1 MKYVVFDIETTGLD
15 TQNDSIIEI
24 GAVKVVDDEVV
35 EEFEELINP
44 GFSIPDHITRINGID
59 NALVRDADYPP
70 NVLNR
75 FHNFIKDVDF
85 VIGHN
90 AKRFDYPFI
99 VAEFRKNGIKFD
111 GVMCKDTM
119 WIARAKLRRAR
130 GYSLKALCQH
140 FGVVNQTAHRAL
152 SDVYATYEVYKNLQR
167 Y

>member
-15 TQNDSIIEI
+15 TLNDSIIEI
-24 GAVKVVDDEVV
+24 GAVKIIDNEVV

-44 GFSIPDHITRINGID
+44 GFSIPDYITAINGID
-59 NALVRDADYPP
+59 NAMVRNADYPP

-75 FHNFIKDVDF
+75 FHNFIKDCDF

-90 AKRFDYPFI
+90 AKSFDYPFL
-99 VAEFRKNGIKFD
+99 VSEFRKNSVKFD

-119 WIARAKLRRAR
+119 WIARAKLKRIRS
-130 GYSLKALCQH
+130 YSLKSLCEH
-140 FGVVNQTAHRAL
+140 FGVVNTTAHRAL
-152 SDVYATYEVYKNLQR
+152 SDVYATFEVYKHLQR

>member
-15 TQNDSIIEI
+15 TMNDSILEI
-24 GAVKVVDDEVV
+24 GAVKVVDNEVV

-59 NALVRDADYPP
+59 NMLVKDADYPI

-75 FHNFIKDVDF
+75 FHDFIKDCDF

-99 VAEFRKNGIKFD
+99 VSEFRKNGIKFD
-111 GVMCKDTM
+111 GLMCKDTM
-119 WIARAKLRRAR
+119 WIARAKLRRLGR
-130 GYSLKALCQH
+130 YSLKNLCTH
-140 FGVVNQTAHRAL
+140 FDIVNKTAHRAL
-152 SDVYATYEVYKNLQR
+152 SDVYATYEVYKHLQR

>member
-15 TQNDSIIEI
+15 TSNDSIIEI
-24 GAVKVVDDEVV
+24 GAVKVVDNEVV

-59 NALVRDADYPP
+59 NMLVRDADYPP

-75 FHNFIKDVDF
+75 FHDFIKDVDF

-90 AKRFDYPFI
+90 AKRFDYPFL
-99 VAEFRKNGIKFD
+99 VSEFRKNGIKFD

-119 WIARAKLRRAR
+119 WIARAKLRRLR
-130 GYSLKALCQH
+130 GYSLRALCEQ
-140 FGVVNQTAHRAL
+140 FDVKNKQAHRAL
-152 SDVYATYEVYKNLQR
+152 SDVYATFEVYKHLQR